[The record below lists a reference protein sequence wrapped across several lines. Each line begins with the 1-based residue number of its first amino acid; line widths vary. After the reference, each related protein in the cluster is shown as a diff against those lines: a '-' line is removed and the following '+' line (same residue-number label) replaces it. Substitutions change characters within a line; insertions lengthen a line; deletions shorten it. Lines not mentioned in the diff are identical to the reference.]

1 VASPENALVAVS
13 IDLKSW
19 DVAVVGEIYAD
30 HVFSGFARWPGPGE
44 EVLAKDYLRE
54 LGGGSVNTACGLS
67 RLGRRTRLVGL
78 IGEADFDWFERRLGD
93 FGVGMDGIRLGAD
106 GTGTTVSVSTR
117 EDRSFFTYLGANAG
131 LTELLE
137 VPTVVADMVAARHV
151 HFAMPLA
158 RELAARILPQ
168 LRQAGCTTSLDV
180 GYSADWLRDAANH
193 ATCREVDFFLPNAK
207 EASLLVGNDHAD
219 AYAAWAGAQGLRHT
233 VLKLGAQGAL
243 VADAAGIRTIHAPS
257 VEALDTTG
265 AGDAFDAGL
274 IDAVLDGETLDRCVQ
289 RACVTGALCTTA
301 AGALHALPHPPTLR
315 TLRERT
321 YGS

>member
-1 VASPENALVAVS
+1 MAISV
-13 IDLKSW
+13 DLKTW

-30 HVFSGFARWPGPGE
+30 HVFSGFPRWPGPGE
-44 EVLAKDYLRE
+44 EVLARDYLRE
-54 LGGGSVNTACGLS
+54 LGGGSINTACGLS
-67 RLGRRTRLVGL
+67 RLGRRSRLVGL
-78 IGEADFDWFERRLGD
+78 IGDADFDWFEGRLSE
-93 FGVGMDGIRLGAD
+93 FGVGVGGIRLGTD
-106 GTGTTVSVSTR
+106 GTGTTVSVSTH
-117 EDRSFFTYLGANAG
+117 EDRSFFTYLGANRG

-137 VPTVVADMVAARHV
+137 VPAVVADLAAARHV

-158 RELAARILPQ
+158 RELALHILPE

-180 GYSADWLRDAANH
+180 GFSPEWLRDPANH

-207 EASLLVGNDHAD
+207 EASLLVGDDDPA
-219 AYAAWAGAQGLRHT
+219 AYATWAEAQGLRHI

-243 VADAAGIRTIHAPS
+243 VASGDAARRISAPL
-257 VEALDTTG
+257 VTALDTTG

-274 IDAVLDGETLDRCVQ
+274 IDAWLDGESLDRCVE
-289 RACVTGALCTTA
+289 RACVCGALCTTA
-301 AGALHALPHPPTLR
+301 AGALQALPHPLQLR

>member
-1 VASPENALVAVS
+1 LASPENPFVALSV
-13 IDLKSW
+13 DLKTW

-30 HVFSGFARWPGPGE
+30 HVFSGFPRWPGPGE
-44 EVLAKDYLRE
+44 EVLAHDYLRE

-67 RLGRRTRLVGL
+67 RLGRRSRLVGL
-78 IGEADFDWFERRLGD
+78 IGDADFDWFEGRLGE
-93 FGVGMDGIRLGAD
+93 FGVGVGGIRLGTD

-117 EDRSFFTYLGANAG
+117 EDRSFFTYLGANRG

-137 VPTVVADMVAARHV
+137 VPAVVADLAAARHV

-158 RELAARILPQ
+158 RDLAARILPQ
-168 LRQAGCTTSLDV
+168 LRHAGCTTSLDV
-180 GYSADWLRDAANH
+180 GFNPEWLRDPANH
-193 ATCREVDFFLPNAK
+193 DTCREVDFFLPNAK
-207 EASLLVGNDHAD
+207 EAALIVDDDVPL
-219 AYAAWAGAQGLRHT
+219 AYMAWARAQGFRQT

-243 VADAAGIRTIHAPS
+243 MDGPSGPRRVAAPLVS
-257 VEALDTTG
+257 ALDTTG

-274 IDAVLDGETLDRCVQ
+274 IDALLDGETLERCVE
-289 RACVTGALCTTA
+289 RACVCGALCTTA
-301 AGALHALPHPPTLR
+301 PGALQALPHPLQLR

>member
-1 VASPENALVAVS
+1 LP
-13 IDLKSW
+13 
-19 DVAVVGEIYAD
+19 
-30 HVFSGFARWPGPGE
+30 
-44 EVLAKDYLRE
+44 
-54 LGGGSVNTACGLS
+54 
-67 RLGRRTRLVGL
+67 
-78 IGEADFDWFERRLGD
+78 
-93 FGVGMDGIRLGAD
+93 
-106 GTGTTVSVSTR
+106 
-117 EDRSFFTYLGANAG
+117 
-131 LTELLE
+131 ELLE
-137 VPTVVADMVAARHV
+137 VPTVIADLVAARHV

-168 LRQAGCTTSLDV
+168 LRQAGCTVSLDV
-180 GYSADWLRDAANH
+180 GYSADWLRDPANH
-193 ATCREVDFFLPNAK
+193 DTCREVDFFLPNAK
-207 EASLLVGNDHAD
+207 EAALLVDDDNPA
-219 AYAAWAGAQGLRHT
+219 AYVAWAAAQGLRHI

-243 VADAAGIRTIHAPS
+243 V

-274 IDAVLDGETLDRCVQ
+274 IDAVLDGDTPDRRVQ